1 MDIFISSLLIIVFG
15 LPIICICLI
24 LLVRFGWNEVF
35 FFQERAGLNGIPF
48 FIWKF
53 KTISS
58 TPDEISNDN
67 GTASSDRF
75 RIFLRNSSLDELP
88 QLINILGGTMSL
100 VGPRPLYVK
109 YNTEYDSRQVMRLNV
124 KPGLTGWAQVNGRN
138 ELPWAVKFEYD
149 VFYVENYN
157 LFFDIKILFRT
168 VFFVLKRKNVVPF
181 FNSEFKS
188 EKKSK

>member
-15 LPIICICLI
+15 LPIICISLI

-58 TPDEISNDN
+58 TQNEISNDI
-67 GTASSDRF
+67 GTTNSDRF
-75 RIFLRNSSLDELP
+75 RIFLRNTSLDELP

-109 YNTEYDSRQVMRLNV
+109 YNAEYDSRQVMRLNV
-124 KPGLTGWAQVNGRN
+124 RPGLTGWAQINGRN

-149 VFYVENYN
+149 VFYVENYS

-188 EKKSK
+188 EEKSK

>member
-15 LPIICICLI
+15 LPIICISLI
-24 LLVRFGWNEVF
+24 LFVRFGWNEVF

-58 TPDEISNDN
+58 TPNEISNDN
-67 GTASSDRF
+67 GTANNDRF

-109 YNTEYDSRQVMRLNV
+109 YNAEYDSRQVMRLNV

-157 LFFDIKILFRT
+157 LVFDIKILFRT

-188 EKKSK
+188 EEKSK